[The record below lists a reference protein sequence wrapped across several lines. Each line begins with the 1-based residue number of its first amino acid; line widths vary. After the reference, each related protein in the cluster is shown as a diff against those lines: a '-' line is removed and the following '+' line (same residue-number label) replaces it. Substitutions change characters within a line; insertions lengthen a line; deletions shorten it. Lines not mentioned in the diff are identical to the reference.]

1 MTRMTMT
8 QDQAVEQA
16 EKVRVYV
23 GNALAAIPDLDIDV
37 EEPFRFTVND
47 FGAPMMM
54 DAFWEDE
61 PRPEGYGPD
70 RRYYVI
76 AAVVTYLDASRPLG
90 DGYVEVTWVDESAGL
105 DTPARTVLPM
115 TFVPAADLGDGE
127 PLARLAVE
135 ALLADRATARD

>member
-1 MTRMTMT
+1 MTKT

-16 EKVRVYV
+16 EKVRIHV
-23 GNALAAIPDLDIDV
+23 GNALAEIPGLDV
-37 EEPFRFTVND
+37 EVEDPFRFTVND

-54 DAFWEDE
+54 DAFWEDA
-61 PRPEGYGPD
+61 PREEGYGPE

-76 AAVVTYLDASRPLG
+76 ASVVTYLDAPRPLG
-90 DGYVEVTWVDESAGL
+90 DGYVEVTWVDESAGF
-105 DTPARTVLPM
+105 DTPGRTVLPM

-127 PLARLAVE
+127 PLARLAVD